1 MLLKEASVQNLF
13 IKCFNNCKHRGDHN
27 VNNDSNK
34 AIDNNETDRTSVRQI
49 VEIEIDTRDRFLNN
63 RKMLLKCPD

>member
-1 MLLKEASVQNLF
+1 MLLKEALVQNLF
-13 IKCFNNCKHRGDHN
+13 IKCFNNCKHGGDHN

-63 RKMLLKCPD
+63 KKMLLKYPD